1 MPASEKYSRNL
12 KTTHIVFALSS
23 FALLAVT
30 VWMMWD
36 DYSTEW
42 RGHQQTVD
50 ELNYLKLQAGLDDVT
65 TDGYNAELETLV
77 GQIADADPSRRC
89 RKAQRQS
96 NQQPGGNSNDFNG

>member
-65 TDGYNAELETLV
+65 TDGYNA
-77 GQIADADPSRRC
+77 
-89 RKAQRQS
+89 
-96 NQQPGGNSNDFNG
+96 